1 MANTFYDDFK
11 TLKLTKMA
19 ESISNMTY
27 NYEETVVPKKHYE
40 QQLSVRIEE
49 MLEAS
54 VEMNFVNTFVGMLK
68 QLREQNEKMFFQA
81 LLCLDM
87 KINVTS
93 ITSQQHHALEETWE
107 MFSSG
112 KNKKYMDLD
121 MLAKYQEIANQK

>member
-1 MANTFYDDFK
+1 MPNTYYDEFK
-11 TLKLTKMA
+11 NLKLTKMA
-19 ESISNMTY
+19 DSISNMTY
-27 NYEETVVPKKHYE
+27 NYNETVVPKKHYE

-87 KINVTS
+87 KVNVTN
-93 ITSQQHHALEETWE
+93 ITSQQHHALEETWAL
-107 MFSSG
+107 FSSG

-121 MLAKYQEIANQK
+121 MLAKYQEIVKQK